1 MGAQYQQGLGYMDDV
16 AGRVARIVIE
26 HMGVYADQV
35 TPEARFIEDLGGDS
49 LDVVELVMAL
59 EDEFG
64 VTIDDADIDAII
76 TVQDAITYIETAQQ
90 ARPARA

>member
-1 MGAQYQQGLGYMDDV
+1 MDEV
-16 AGRVARIVIE
+16 AGRVTRIVIE

-64 VTIDDADIDAII
+64 VSIDDADIENIL
-76 TVQDAITYIETAQQ
+76 TVQDAITYIETPPQN
-90 ARPARA
+90 RRSPV

>member
-1 MGAQYQQGLGYMDDV
+1 MDDV
-16 AGRVARIVIE
+16 AGRVAGIVIE
-26 HMGVYADQV
+26 NMGVYADQV

-64 VTIDDADIDAII
+64 VTIDDADIENII
-76 TVQDAITYIETAQQ
+76 TVQDAITYIETAQR

>member
-1 MGAQYQQGLGYMDDV
+1 MDGV
-16 AGRVARIVIE
+16 AGRVIRIVIA

-64 VTIDDADIDAII
+64 VTIDDADIENIV
-76 TVQDAITYIETAQQ
+76 TVQDAITYMETPPQT
-90 ARPARA
+90 RPPPA

>member
-1 MGAQYQQGLGYMDDV
+1 MGALYHQGLVCMNDV
-16 AGRVARIVIE
+16 AARVTSIVIE

-49 LDVVELVMAL
+49 LDVVELVMAF

-64 VTIDDADIDAII
+64 VTIVDADIDAII

-90 ARPARA
+90 ARPGSA